1 MDKKTYYVRVRYE
14 IEASDI
20 LEAEQIA
27 RKINPN
33 GSMSIGNTPD
43 EEEGN

>member
-1 MDKKTYYVRVRYE
+1 MDKKTYFVKVRYE

-27 RKINPN
+27 RKINPH
-33 GSMSIGNTPD
+33 GTMAIGDTPD